1 MNVPYLHFNEQGI
14 GEIRYMFIP
23 IHHLTRNIKE

>member
-1 MNVPYLHFNEQGI
+1 MNIPYLHFNEQGI

-23 IHHLTRNIKE
+23 GTVLKRHKD